1 MTPEKDPPEIR
12 LSTEGLYREELFTD
26 RQVGSIRK
34 LTPVRADGSDDSGR
48 KLIFEGETSLLTSAG
63 TLPLHFEIEADTLAE
78 ALERFS
84 STAQR
89 ALTRALEEIE
99 ELRREAASSLIV
111 PGHGSLS
118 IGDVGRPGGNVRRP

>member
-1 MTPEKDPPEIR
+1 VTPEKDPPEIR

-89 ALTRALEEIE
+89 ALEEIE